1 MSFYSELSD
10 HILPEPRTEKCIV
23 LDLDETLVHAS
34 DDMDVYNRINIL
46 SDPLLMDI
54 RDQSYVITVDDVS
67 HKRGTGSKTQ
77 LWAMKRPYLREFLIF
92 CFNYFR
98 IVAVWSAGTNRY
110 VQKTVEAI
118 FGDIAM
124 PHIIYTRDDCE
135 DVSGQLYKPLRK
147 MIQNEPGII
156 GFMSLENTFALDD
169 RESTYS
175 RNPGGGILIPP
186 YEPHPSINSPKG
198 LRVKDNAL
206 LQLMNWLKTDEVFN
220 CDDVSSLDKSNIFS
234 RSLNSNP
241 SNIPNIITK
250 SIISSKLKPEIKVIK
265 TNRGPALPK
274 SLFLPRRCVNE
285 EGTIICDPELEREEI
300 LIESNKSVRP
310 FSPIN
315 SPFISFSPIKTHSP
329 YPGPDQRISAP
340 SPSRIYDLG
349 SPPMII
355 KTPKT
360 PQKFRAPDSPTYR
373 QDKITGPQTIR
384 IPVYG
389 RRTKITE

>member
-98 IVAVWSAGTNRY
+98 VVAVWSAGTNRY

-156 GFMSLENTFALDD
+156 GFMSLENTF
-169 RESTYS
+169 
-175 RNPGGGILIPP
+175 
-186 YEPHPSINSPKG
+186 
-198 LRVKDNAL
+198 
-206 LQLMNWLKTDEVFN
+206 
-220 CDDVSSLDKSNIFS
+220 
-234 RSLNSNP
+234 
-241 SNIPNIITK
+241 
-250 SIISSKLKPEIKVIK
+250 
-265 TNRGPALPK
+265 
-274 SLFLPRRCVNE
+274 
-285 EGTIICDPELEREEI
+285 
-300 LIESNKSVRP
+300 
-310 FSPIN
+310 
-315 SPFISFSPIKTHSP
+315 
-329 YPGPDQRISAP
+329 
-340 SPSRIYDLG
+340 
-349 SPPMII
+349 
-355 KTPKT
+355 
-360 PQKFRAPDSPTYR
+360 
-373 QDKITGPQTIR
+373 
-384 IPVYG
+384 
-389 RRTKITE
+389 